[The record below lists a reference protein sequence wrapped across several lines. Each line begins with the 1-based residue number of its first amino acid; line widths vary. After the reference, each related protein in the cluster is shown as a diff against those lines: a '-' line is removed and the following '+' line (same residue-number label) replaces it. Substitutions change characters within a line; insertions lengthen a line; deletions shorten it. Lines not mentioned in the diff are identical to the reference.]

1 VTPAA
6 LLAATAIG
14 AVPIPQGPGAAA
26 LTPFIGSAAR
36 PSPLTA
42 PAAPHNPHMAPDGR
56 SNIHVDAYQSDV
68 NRGPGPL
75 GRGGIRVVSASKG
88 GECASITFDARG
100 RLVTVCVGLAGPQLQ
115 LIHPRTLQTLATFTL
130 PPRRPGSGNP
140 LTNFAGGGYFYLDDR
155 DRAVIPTTTR
165 HVLVVAER
173 GARFVKAADLD
184 LTAAVAPTDQVISAL
199 PDFGGRLWFATTAG
213 VVGTA
218 DVGGGAVRAIDLHER
233 IGNSF
238 AVGPDGVYMVTD
250 AALYRLA
257 AAPRGTPRVLWR
269 RPYANVGRVKPGQTQ
284 AGSGTTPTLMGRRYV
299 AITDNADPMRAVVVR
314 RSDGR
319 VQCTAP
325 LFGKGASATDQSLI
339 GTDRTLVAENN
350 FGYSSPEATQDG
362 ATTSAGLQRVDVRSG
377 RCHTVW
383 RSREVAPSAVP
394 KLSLAGGLVYTYTK
408 PARRDRIDGWY
419 LTAIDARTG
428 RTAFRRLAGT
438 GTLYN
443 NNYAPVTLGPDG
455 TAYLGVLGG
464 IVAWRDRA
472 RG

>member
-1 VTPAA
+1 
-6 LLAATAIG
+6 
-14 AVPIPQGPGAAA
+14 
-26 LTPFIGSAAR
+26 
-36 PSPLTA
+36 
-42 PAAPHNPHMAPDGR
+42 
-56 SNIHVDAYQSDV
+56 
-68 NRGPGPL
+68 
-75 GRGGIRVVSASKG
+75 
-88 GECASITFDARG
+88 
-100 RLVTVCVGLAGPQLQ
+100 
-115 LIHPRTLQTLATFTL
+115 
-130 PPRRPGSGNP
+130 
-140 LTNFAGGGYFYLDDR
+140 
-155 DRAVIPTTTR
+155 
-165 HVLVVAER
+165 
-173 GARFVKAADLD
+173 
-184 LTAAVAPTDQVISAL
+184 
-199 PDFGGRLWFATTAG
+199 
-213 VVGTA
+213 
-218 DVGGGAVRAIDLHER
+218 
-233 IGNSF
+233 
-238 AVGPDGVYMVTD
+238 
-250 AALYRLA
+250 
-257 AAPRGTPRVLWR
+257 
-269 RPYANVGRVKPGQTQ
+269 
-284 AGSGTTPTLMGRRYV
+284 
-299 AITDNADPMRAVVVR
+299 VVVR

-350 FGYSSPEATQDG
+350 FGYSSPAATQDG